1 MKRALWILVL
11 AAGLLAGGG
20 AGFAQAP
27 PSLTGAFSVEGL
39 LFELSLFLPG
49 GGGPPGGQQQG
60 GPQQGG
66 QQQGGQQQ
74 GGPQRAP
81 FRIERDPA
89 LFLASDQVD
98 ALLPVMRDLKAS
110 PFPTPSRAKAIQAKV
125 DSILTRGQKAAW
137 DKTRKDLEKAQADA
151 QARSGTQ
158 SQGQAGGQ
166 GGGFRNF
173 SSMTPE
179 QQKELLD
186 RLPEEQR
193 RAFQERMKSMEA
205 EAKLSPAERRA
216 RQIDRFIAQLEARRA
231 ELKKA

>member
-1 MKRALWILVL
+1 MKRGKMLAPGAPAVLIVVL

-20 AGFAQAP
+20 AAVAQAP
-27 PSLTGAFSVEGL
+27 PSLTGGFSVEGL
-39 LFELSLFLPG
+39 LFELSLFVPG
-49 GGGPPGGQQQG
+49 GGGQG
-60 GPQQGG
+60 APQQGG
-66 QQQGGQQQ
+66 QQ
-74 GGPQRAP
+74 RSP

-89 LFLASDQVD
+89 LFFTSDQID

-110 PFPTPSRAKAIQAKV
+110 PFPTPSRAKALQAKV
-125 DSILTRGQKAAW
+125 DAVLSKSQKAAW
-137 DKTRKDLEKAQADA
+137 DRTRKDLEKAQADA
-151 QARSGTQ
+151 QARSG

-186 RLPEEQR
+186 RMPEEQR
-193 RAFQERMKSMEA
+193 RAFQERMKGMEA
-205 EAKLSPAERRA
+205 EAKLSPPERRA